1 MVQRLTRRWC
11 LAFANETGLHPNHQ
25 HLHHRRRPAAALRST
40 SIAAWSQGKS
50 PPPPFLDFHSTSF
63 KTKLNFGCG
72 GKKKNIMAGICSG
85 QHLKCSLNSQPKLFG
100 FRGKKTFGR
109 TNQSFVCLSCPS
121 RFIFCFLTQK

>member
-50 PPPPFLDFHSTSF
+50 PPPFLDFHSTSF
-63 KTKLNFGCG
+63 KTKINFGCG
-72 GKKKNIMAGICSG
+72 GKKTKHNGWYLFRPAFEM
-85 QHLKCSLNSQPKLFG
+85 QSQPKLFG
-100 FRGKKTFGR
+100 FREKKKRLEEQINHSSVSLVLHVIFG
-109 TNQSFVCLSCPS
+109 
-121 RFIFCFLTQK
+121 FLTQK